1 MFFEIAG
8 TRSQSDPVQKRQ
20 LSILLYISWKLFNEI
35 VWWNPFITCAWS
47 ISKPILNLRSERK
60 RTEYV
65 IHIVLWAII
74 RDKLVMDSVTK
85 SFRII
90 LRCLP
95 RNCIFFS
102 LRALETFCGVK
113 ESWSSARRMETDIL
127 GKSCFKMNLS
137 SEIGKTT
144 RISEL
149 TSIAACS
156 RYHVLTDSIAL
167 FFCIFNTHSPQFFLN
182 RSDERLTLET
192 SALETLYGGQIT
204 SSTQLIKPRYT
215 AEEQLGMFFRLTY

>member
-20 LSILLYISWKLFNEI
+20 LSTLLSKSWKLFNEI
-35 VWWNPFITCAWS
+35 VWWNPFITCALS
-47 ISKPILNLRSERK
+47 ISKPILNLRSEKK

-74 RDKLVMDSVTK
+74 
-85 SFRII
+85 
-90 LRCLP
+90 
-95 RNCIFFS
+95 NCISFS
-102 LRALETFCGVK
+102 WRASETFCGVK
-113 ESWSSARRMETDIL
+113 ESWSSARKMETDIL
-127 GKSCFKMNLS
+127 GKSCFKMNSS
-137 SEIGKTT
+137 SEIGKTA

-156 RYHVLTDSIAL
+156 RYHVLTDCIAL

-215 AEEQLGMFFRLTY
+215 AEEQQGMFFKLTY

>member
-1 MFFEIAG
+1 
-8 TRSQSDPVQKRQ
+8 
-20 LSILLYISWKLFNEI
+20 
-35 VWWNPFITCAWS
+35 
-47 ISKPILNLRSERK
+47 
-60 RTEYV
+60 
-65 IHIVLWAII
+65 
-74 RDKLVMDSVTK
+74 MDSVTK

-144 RISEL
+144 RIIDLYCCMFTLPCSHRFHSSIFFVYL
-149 TSIAACS
+149 THTAHNFLESLRRKANARNVS
-156 RYHVLTDSIAL
+156 FGDSLRWPNYI
-167 FFCIFNTHSPQFFLN
+167 LN
-182 RSDERLTLET
+182 SVDKTKIYCRGTT
-192 SALETLYGGQIT
+192 TNV
-204 SSTQLIKPRYT
+204 
-215 AEEQLGMFFRLTY
+215 F